1 LSTTETRSRRKSS
14 ANGSNSGY
22 TVEQL
27 KVKNWLDKHG
37 IKDYELVT
45 VTLSDIDRDESLRN
59 QSRVS
64 TPVIG
69 EAVERYAT
77 AMKKGDVFP
86 PVVTFSKPPRSKK
99 PHDVLI
105 DGNQRYH
112 AAEAAGKNSLETFR
126 LNGISERDI
135 TILTF
140 AANVEH
146 GMPSSEKDR
155 MVHAEYLVE
164 TAGLQSAEAAR
175 MLGLAENK
183 VQKMMHTRQ
192 LEKRLVELG
201 VRQSFTPRTKERLAA
216 VRNDVVLLDV
226 VDFIYEYQVDD
237 YELSPVVTKIN
248 KKRNEADQLEVL
260 NEERA
265 IRGPSKKTATPEPK
279 SARSLNSVLGRLL
292 SFDPARLENSK
303 MSDEYKDML
312 LERITA
318 ALDHLKAVKKS
329 I

>member
-1 LSTTETRSRRKSS
+1 MSTAEATTRKKKSGN
-14 ANGSNSGY
+14 NGGF

-37 IKDYELVT
+37 IKEYELVN
-45 VTLSDIDRDESLRN
+45 LSLTDVDREESLKN

-77 AMKKGDVFP
+77 AMKKGDIFP
-86 PVVTFSKPPRSKK
+86 PVVVFSKPPRSKK
-99 PHDVLI
+99 PHNVLI

-112 AAEAAGKNSLETFR
+112 GAEAAGRNSIEAFR

-155 MVHAEYLVE
+155 MVHAEYLVQ

-183 VQKMMHTRQ
+183 VQKMMHIRE
-192 LEKRLVELG
+192 LERRLIDLG
-201 VRQSFTPRTKERLAA
+201 VRQPITPRSKERLAA
-216 VRNDVVLLDV
+216 IRNDVVLIDV
-226 VDFIYEYQVDD
+226 VDFMNEYQVDD
-237 YELSPVVTKIN
+237 YELSAVVTKVN
-248 KKRNEADQLEVL
+248 KKRNEADQLEVV

-279 SARSLNSVLGRLL
+279 AARSLNGVLGRLL
-292 SFDPARLENSK
+292 SFDPERLENSR
-303 MSDEYKDML
+303 MSDEYKDIL
-312 LERITA
+312 LERISSA
-318 ALDHLKAVKKS
+318 VEHLKAVKKS